1 MKLQYKLFILFVII
15 ILLFGTASII
25 STSVIL
31 KDGLERQLIAR
42 EKIGQDLLEKRIF
55 PHIANKDY
63 VEVTSILFEEKE
75 IKKESIDYI
84 TVYDKNE
91 TIMAHTFLN
100 GIPEQIKNNS
110 LRDFKDLSI
119 IELSIDN
126 IPIIEMS
133 VKIQEGEYLIGYL
146 SVGYKKQYI
155 ENIHS
160 QIIKTIASIIIF
172 LTIISII
179 LSYFLSKIIVRP
191 VKELAKGMEE
201 VSRGNLTY
209 KIEIDSSDEIGALA
223 DSFKKMTGDLQK
235 TTVSRDY
242 VDNIIRSMF
251 GTLVVATPEGRIQ
264 TVNQAACDLLG
275 YRAEELVGQP
285 VDILFAD
292 KNITPEGSLYEE
304 LNGQGSIAN
313 IEKTYLAKD
322 GRKIPML
329 FSGSTMHDSSGRAL
343 GIVFMAQDITVRKEE
358 EQKLKLFSEAVEA
371 ANEGVQI
378 IDLNGNIIFS
388 NRAAEAIYGYS
399 SYELKGKNFTE
410 MNADPEF
417 AGSAILQNLK
427 ENYEWTGE
435 LMMKHKDSRIFPVW
449 LSISMIK
456 DNEDEPLAFVGI
468 ISDLTERKR
477 VEEICLENVRLSH
490 ASRAKS
496 EFLANMSHELRTP
509 LNSIIGFT
517 ELMKQKVTGELTDK
531 QERYIDNVLSS
542 SNHLLKLIND
552 ILDLSRVESGKIDLV
567 IEKLYLS
574 EIIDESLL
582 LMKEKANKHNV
593 ILKKEV
599 DPAIDL
605 IKVDRLR
612 LKQIL
617 FNLLS
622 NAAKFSKP
630 EGGTVTIAAKKEED
644 MVKISVSDTGIGI
657 KEENLERLFKE
668 FEQLDSGIS
677 RKYGGTGLGLAITK
691 KLVELHG
698 GKIRAES
705 TIGEGSTFTFT
716 LPIEER

>member
-15 ILLFGTASII
+15 ILLFGAASII

-42 EKIGQDLLEKRIF
+42 EKIGQEILEKRIF

-75 IKKESIDYI
+75 IKKESIYYI

-91 TIMAHTFLN
+91 TIMAHTFLS
-100 GIPEQIKNNS
+100 GIPEQIKNHPR
-110 LRDFKDLSI
+110 RDFKDLSI

-133 VKIQEGEYLIGYL
+133 VEIQEGEYLIGYL

-160 QIIKTIASIIIF
+160 QIIKTIVSIIIF

-179 LSYFLSKIIVRP
+179 LSYFLSRIIVRP

-201 VSRGNLTY
+201 VSKGNLAH
-209 KIEIDSSDEIGALA
+209 KIEIDTSDEIGALA
-223 DSFKKMTGDLQK
+223 DSFKKMTRDLQK

-285 VDILFAD
+285 VYILFAD
-292 KNITPEGSLYEE
+292 KNISSEGSLYKE
-304 LNGQGSIAN
+304 LSGKGSIAN

-329 FSGSTMHDSSGRAL
+329 FSGSTMHDSSGRIL
-343 GIVFMAQDITVRKEE
+343 GIVCVAQDIT
-358 EQKLKLFSEAVEA
+358 
-371 ANEGVQI
+371 
-378 IDLNGNIIFS
+378 
-388 NRAAEAIYGYS
+388 
-399 SYELKGKNFTE
+399 
-410 MNADPEF
+410 
-417 AGSAILQNLK
+417 
-427 ENYEWTGE
+427 
-435 LMMKHKDSRIFPVW
+435 
-449 LSISMIK
+449 
-456 DNEDEPLAFVGI
+456 
-468 ISDLTERKR
+468 ERKMA
-477 VEEICLENVRLSH
+477 EEIRFENVRLSH
-490 ASRAKS
+490 ASKAKS

-517 ELMKQKVTGELTDK
+517 ELMKQKVIGELNDK
-531 QERYIDNVLSS
+531 QEHYMDNVLSS
-542 SNHLLKLIND
+542 SNHLLRLIND
-552 ILDLSRVESGKIDLV
+552 ILDLSKVESGKIELT
-567 IEKLYLS
+567 IEKLNIS
-574 EIIDESLL
+574 DIIDESLL
-582 LMKEKANKHNV
+582 LMKENANKHNI
-593 ILKKEV
+593 ILKKES
-599 DPAIDL
+599 DTALEFIYA
-605 IKVDRLR
+605 DRLR
-612 LKQIL
+612 LKQVL

-622 NAAKFSKP
+622 NAVKFSKP
-630 EGGTVTIAAKKEED
+630 EGGKVTVTANKQGD

-657 KEENLERLFKE
+657 KEENLEKLFKE
-668 FEQLDSGIS
+668 FEQIDSGIS

-698 GKIRAES
+698 GKISAES
-705 TIGEGSTFTFT
+705 TYGEGSTFSFT
-716 LPIEER
+716 IPIGTKSGEI